1 MLQQAHKIG
10 CRKFVRPKDVVKG
23 NQRLNL
29 AYVANLFNMYP
40 ALKAPDGLPDFD
52 LGDYGETRE
61 EKSKSCA
68 VRINT
73 IVFIHVC
80 SCAQFHGNE
89 DFVMTRLVSH
99 KLYYYFFLCLFAAF
113 RNWMNSMGVNPFVN
127 NLYQDL
133 KDGMVL
139 LQVTKPVHV

>member
-1 MLQQAHKIG
+1 MLLFLLQEHDPEKRAEKMLQQAHKIG

-61 EKSKSCA
+61 EKSKSCDHITS
-68 VRINT
+68 RSS
-73 IVFIHVC
+73 HVY
-80 SCAQFHGNE
+80 
-89 DFVMTRLVSH
+89 M
-99 KLYYYFFLCLFAAF
+99 
-113 RNWMNSMGVNPFVN
+113 
-127 NLYQDL
+127 
-133 KDGMVL
+133 
-139 LQVTKPVHV
+139 

>member
-61 EKSKSCA
+61 EKSKSCDN
-68 VRINT
+68 ISSSSQ
-73 IVFIHVC
+73 
-80 SCAQFHGNE
+80 SCMYRTCIMGNLQA
-89 DFVMTRLVSH
+89 R
-99 KLYYYFFLCLFAAF
+99 KLPWISIQKVIISRCRML
-113 RNWMNSMGVNPFVN
+113 NQPSI
-127 NLYQDL
+127 
-133 KDGMVL
+133 
-139 LQVTKPVHV
+139 

>member
-52 LGDYGETRE
+52 LGNYGETRE
-61 EKSKSCA
+61 EKSKSCDN
-68 VRINT
+68 ICGHT
-73 IVFIHVC
+73 C
-80 SCAQFHGNE
+80 SQSC
-89 DFVMTRLVSH
+89 T
-99 KLYYYFFLCLFAAF
+99 
-113 RNWMNSMGVNPFVN
+113 
-127 NLYQDL
+127 
-133 KDGMVL
+133 
-139 LQVTKPVHV
+139 

>member
-40 ALKAPDGLPDFD
+40 ALKPPEGLPDFD

-61 EKSKSCA
+61 EKSKLC
-68 VRINT
+68 
-73 IVFIHVC
+73 
-80 SCAQFHGNE
+80 
-89 DFVMTRLVSH
+89 D
-99 KLYYYFFLCLFAAF
+99 YF
-113 RNWMNSMGVNPFVN
+113 W
-127 NLYQDL
+127 NLHNYSL
-133 KDGMVL
+133 
-139 LQVTKPVHV
+139 